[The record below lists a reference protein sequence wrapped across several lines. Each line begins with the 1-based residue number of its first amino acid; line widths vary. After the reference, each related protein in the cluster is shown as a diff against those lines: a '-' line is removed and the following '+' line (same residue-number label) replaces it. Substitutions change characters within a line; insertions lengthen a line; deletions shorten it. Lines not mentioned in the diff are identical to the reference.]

1 VVESLVTVIC
11 PEAAPAAL
19 GSNCTCRVTDW
30 FGFSVT
36 GKLAPE
42 TLKPGPVTVAA
53 LMVTGALPVDVSVTG
68 WVDPTFNGTLP
79 KFTVVGLT
87 VNCGVVLVVPDPPS
101 ETVAGPEGSSLVTVS
116 VPASAPAVVGSKVTV
131 TDNCW
136 LGCNVTGSDTA
147 PTLNAV
153 PGTVIALIFRGAFP
167 VDVNVSARETLVPI
181 ALWPKSMDVVE
192 RARLGAGTA
201 SPVPLSGT
209 FAVPPLASLAT
220 ARSPVKEAAESGAK
234 AMDRTTCCPGFS
246 VAGQPVMPAGYVTD
260 ESPNACPAA
269 VLDEIVTGAVPDEV
283 NVSCSAAFE
292 PICTWPKFRLGA
304 LTVRAGEVSCTPVPV
319 SDTLTGEPVS
329 VERLNCPLLTPVA
342 VGSKATLNVTTW
354 PG

>member
-1 VVESLVTVIC
+1 
-11 PEAAPAAL
+11 
-19 GSNCTCRVTDW
+19 
-30 FGFSVT
+30 
-36 GKLAPE
+36 
-42 TLKPGPVTVAA
+42 
-53 LMVTGALPVDVSVTG
+53 
-68 WVDPTFNGTLP
+68 
-79 KFTVVGLT
+79 
-87 VNCGVVLVVPDPPS
+87 VLVVPDPPS

-167 VDVNVSARETLVPI
+167 VDVNVSVRETLVPI

-220 ARSPVKEAAESGAK
+220 ARSPVKEAAASGAK